1 MIVFHGTTKKF
12 ERFDLAHLGEGEGK
26 SKFGVG
32 HYASSVYDTAAL
44 YAGKCKGET
53 KYVYTL
59 IVPDLTDSNHIVSAK
74 PPHKSIIE
82 KAEEHIGQIPDEA
95 KSLGKYFRKY
105 IGNYLLGNKGTV
117 KKMIGSLSVEG
128 EIKVSRFLYEIGV
141 LYLVWA
147 HSQSK
152 PDNGQINVAILDDS
166 IIEIKKIDTV
176 ELDEKGKL
184 KKKSSSSIAEFI
196 KKYYPEYWGVQ
207 VYPIAQSVFFHK
219 KTDDHWI
226 LSNMSACPL
235 EVEGVP
241 FKDSEHL
248 FQTLKFA
255 TPESITAVYQ
265 SNNAK
270 MTAKHYQKLDGHRR
284 EDWGQI
290 LVDVMKFCL
299 QQKYEQCSEFR
310 KELDCTIGYNIVE
323 LQDRK
328 NDKESSRA
336 NGWGVKTKGENYEG
350 ANIMGRL
357 LMELRDGEM
366 EYKLPKDWNKA
377 LAAIGE
383 NE

>member
-1 MIVFHGTTKKF
+1 MIVYHGTTSKF
-12 ERFDLAHLGEGEGK
+12 DRFDLTHLGEGEGK

-44 YAGKCKGET
+44 YAGKCKGKT

-59 IVPDLTDSNHIVSAK
+59 VVPELTDSNHIVSAK

-82 KAEEHIGQIPDEA
+82 KVEELIGQIPDEA
-95 KSLGKYFRKY
+95 KSSGKYFRKY
-105 IGNYLLGNKGTV
+105 IGNLILGNKGTI
-117 KKMIGSLSVEG
+117 KKMIGSLSTEG
-128 EIKVSRFLYEIGV
+128 EIKVSRFFYEIGI

-147 HSQSK
+147 QSQAT

-166 IIEIKKIDTV
+166 IIAIKKIETV
-176 ELDEKGKL
+176 ELDDKWKL
-184 KKKSSSSIAEFI
+184 KKKSSASIAEAI
-196 KKYYPEYWGVQ
+196 RKYYPEYWGDQ

-219 KTDDHWI
+219 KTDNHWI
-226 LSNMSACPL
+226 LSNMSSCSL
-235 EVEGVP
+235 EVEGIP
-241 FKDSEHL
+241 FKSSEHL

-255 TPESITAVYQ
+255 TPGSITAVYQ

-270 MTAKHYQKLDGHRR
+270 MTAKHYQKLGGHRR
-284 EDWGQI
+284 EDWEQI

-299 QQKYEQCSEFR
+299 QQKYEQCPEFR
-310 KELDCTIGYNIVE
+310 KELDSTQGYNIVE

-328 NDKESSRA
+328 SDKASSRA
-336 NGWGVKTKGENYEG
+336 NAWGVKTKGENYEG

-357 LMELRDGEM
+357 LMELRDGKM
-366 EYKLPKDWNKA
+366 KYKLPDDWNKA
-377 LAAIGE
+377 LVMIGE

>member
-1 MIVFHGTTKKF
+1 MIVYHGTTTLF

-32 HYASSVYDTAAL
+32 HYASSVYATAAL
-44 YAGKCKGET
+44 YASKCKGET
-53 KYVYTL
+53 KYVYML
-59 IVPDLTDSNHIVSAK
+59 EVPELTDTNHIVSAK

-82 KAEEHIGQIPDEA
+82 KVEELIGQIPDEA
-95 KSLGKYFRKY
+95 KSSGKYFRKY
-105 IGNYLLGNKGTV
+105 IGNLLLGNKGTV
-117 KKMIGSLSVEG
+117 KKMIGSLSTEG
-128 EIKVSRFLYEIGV
+128 EIKVSKFLYGIGV

-147 HSQSK
+147 QSQSK
-152 PDNGQINVAILDDS
+152 PDNGKINVAILDDS
-166 IIEIKKIDTV
+166 IITIKKIETV
-176 ELDEKGKL
+176 ELDDKGKL
-184 KKKSSSSIAEFI
+184 KKKSSASIAEFI
-196 KKYYPEYWGVQ
+196 KKYYPEYWGIQ
-207 VYPIAQSVFFHK
+207 VYPIEQSVFFHK
-219 KTDDHWI
+219 KTDEHWI
-226 LSNMSACPL
+226 LSNMSSCPL

-255 TPESITAVYQ
+255 TQESVLAVYN
-265 SNNAK
+265 SNSPK

-290 LVDVMKFCL
+290 IVDVMKFCL
-299 QQKYEQCSEFR
+299 QQKYLQCPEFR
-310 KELDCTIGYNIVE
+310 KELDSTKGFHIVE
-323 LQDRK
+323 LQDAK

-377 LAAIGE
+377 LVMIGG
-383 NE
+383 NK